1 MTCQAS
7 AFELMVDSGPFQGVD
22 HCRPHPALRF
32 GLRAF
37 CLRRATKSPRLAS
50 EFLVRLRQSLS
61 RQNKRRIALVC
72 AAFVSVGA
80 VVALALIT
88 SSPTKVPDSSTNPK
102 SSTTQGPVTVAPLE
116 NIQISPSGLPKPLL
130 NTYYLQTLTAVGGT
144 SPYTWTLSSGV
155 LPTGLSLSTAGVISG
170 SIRVAGSWKFAVE
183 LTDSATP
190 AVSIKKSYS
199 MKVDFEVLPVT
210 LPKAVITTPYSA
222 TLSASGGTAPYTWAI
237 ASGSL
242 PAGLSLSASGVI
254 AGTPL
259 SAGISKVTLN
269 VTDSSNPANIVVKSY
284 AVRVNFEVSP
294 AALPNPKVNVPYS
307 ATLSASGGTAPYT
320 WAIAS
325 GSLPAG
331 LSLSASG
338 VIAGT
343 PLSAG
348 SSKVTLNVTDSSK
361 PALSVVKP
369 YTVTVSAAQ

>member
-1 MTCQAS
+1 
-7 AFELMVDSGPFQGVD
+7 
-22 HCRPHPALRF
+22 
-32 GLRAF
+32 
-37 CLRRATKSPRLAS
+37 
-50 EFLVRLRQSLS
+50 
-61 RQNKRRIALVC
+61 
-72 AAFVSVGA
+72 
-80 VVALALIT
+80 
-88 SSPTKVPDSSTNPK
+88 
-102 SSTTQGPVTVAPLE
+102 
-116 NIQISPSGLPKPLL
+116 
-130 NTYYLQTLTAVGGT
+130 
-144 SPYTWTLSSGV
+144 
-155 LPTGLSLSTAGVISG
+155 
-170 SIRVAGSWKFAVE
+170 
-183 LTDSATP
+183 
-190 AVSIKKSYS
+190 